1 MGFKAAIRED
11 NSAEITTDDS
21 SIFCDADIDQVK
33 HLRVILVIFEVV
45 LGLHV
50 NWSKSMLFPV
60 KEVAN
65 IQVLAAIFRCERGHY
80 QLFI

>member
-1 MGFKAAIRED
+1 M
-11 NSAEITTDDS
+11 
-21 SIFCDADIDQVK
+21 
-33 HLRVILVIFEVV
+33 IFEAV

-65 IQVLAAIFRCERGHY
+65 IQVLAAIFGCEVGSLRTIYLGSPHGHK
-80 QLFI
+80 

>member
-33 HLRVILVIFEVV
+33 HLRVILDWGIE
-45 LGLHV
+45 
-50 NWSKSMLFPV
+50 
-60 KEVAN
+60 
-65 IQVLAAIFRCERGHY
+65 RCEKR
-80 QLFI
+80 LAI